1 MNNRLAEL
9 GVAAPAMEDNDV
21 SKLEEGKTNASGNM
35 EEFFGVVESIKEDI
49 NVIRDA
55 TKQIGVINEESILAH
70 TQDDERA
77 LSARLQPLISST
89 NKRAK
94 RVKASLDGIKKQIA
108 AEKQSKASAS
118 DLRVKENLNNT
129 LTRKFVDEMKAYQNA
144 QQKYKGDI
152 KKKVKRQ
159 VQIVKPNATDDEI
172 DAVMK
177 SEGGQEALYK
187 DKILTGVADPVK
199 TAYAKVAGKYQ
210 DVLALESSI
219 TELYQMFQDFALL
232 TDQQGELLNNIEK
245 QVTEAAAYVEQGN
258 VDIVQSIEYQKKIRK
273 KQCWIIVLVLVAV
286 IILLFALRILP

>member
-273 KQCWIIVLVLVAV
+273 KQW
-286 IILLFALRILP
+286 